1 MHNRKP
7 NADSAQ
13 SIYMYQSVRSL
24 TIPQATLGHL
34 SKTYARGG
42 VGGSD
47 LIKAEHLT

>member
-13 SIYMYQSVRSL
+13 SIYMDQSVPGL

-34 SKTYARGG
+34 SKTYPRGR
-42 VGGSD
+42 GSD
-47 LIKAEHLT
+47 LAKAGHLT